1 MSEMHN
7 ILNKLQQLNE
17 STDVTEEEQVDE
29 IMGALHEASLQD
41 QFKTRGP
48 GKDAASQSKG
58 RYVGTTAVKN
68 PMNVGRPAGHEEKY
82 PGGWI
87 PSHKWAKKFGEDTT
101 EEHCG
106 GSHKKKKTNE
116 SVEARL
122 LKEYAEFKKSKLKEE
137 PNEGNEFSGA
147 LAQAKKDGKEEFE
160 VDGKKYKVTAE
171 AKKPYVKPFDA
182 SGVRVSKRGK
192 VDAVSR
198 DYYHVKMEK
207 DNVTKA
213 ERVLADDGESEMHI
227 RMNAKRDNPGWKI
240 VSVRKIDTTDDIQG
254 KYSAQDRG
262 RPRKIEIDEAAK
274 PDYLDL
280 DKDGDKEEPMKK
292 AAKDKKEKK
301 ES

>member
-7 ILNKLQQLNE
+7 ILSKLQQLNE
-17 STDVTEEEQVDE
+17 STDVTEAEKKCD
-29 IMGALHEASLQD
+29 D
-41 QFKTRGP
+41 C
-48 GKDAASQSKG
+48 GKPISKCECDD
-58 RYVGTTAVKN
+58 
-68 PMNVGRPAGHEEKY
+68 H
-82 PGGWI
+82 
-87 PSHKWAKKFGEDTT
+87 D
-101 EEHCG
+101 
-106 GSHKKKKTNE
+106 HKKDMKE

-182 SGVRVSKRGK
+182 SGVRVNKRGK
-192 VDAVSR
+192 IDAGSR

-213 ERVLADDGESEMHI
+213 ERVLADDGESEMHV

-240 VSVRKIDTTDDIQG
+240 VSVRKVDSTKDKDLVG
-254 KYSAQDRG
+254 NKKDKKASV
-262 RPRKIEIDEAAK
+262 DEGAK

-280 DKDGDKEEPMKK
+280 DKDGDTKEPMKK

-301 ES
+301 D